1 MANYRDLTE
10 DDIRKIR
17 NDIVRIGQEAI
28 GLIERGNGC
37 ELTIAQLI
45 KQQNTL
51 KEVLD
56 NWEEWQKIK
65 DLNFSDLI

>member
-1 MANYRDLTE
+1 MADYRNLTE
-10 DDIRKIR
+10 EDIRKIK

-45 KQQNTL
+45 RQQNTL

-65 DLNFSDLI
+65 DLSFSDLI

>member
-1 MANYRDLTE
+1 MTDYRNLTE
-10 DDIRKIR
+10 EDIRKIK
-17 NDIVRIGQEAI
+17 NEIVRVGQEAI

-65 DLNFSDLI
+65 DLSFSDLI

>member
-1 MANYRDLTE
+1 MTDYRKLTE
-10 DDIRKIR
+10 EDIRKIR
-17 NDIVRIGQEAI
+17 NDIVSIGQEAI

-45 KQQNTL
+45 KQQNSL
-51 KEVLD
+51 KEILD

>member
-1 MANYRDLTE
+1 MTDYRKLTE
-10 DDIRKIR
+10 EDIREIR
-17 NDIVRIGQEAI
+17 NDIVRVGQEAI

-45 KQQNTL
+45 KQQNSL
-51 KEVLD
+51 KEILD

-65 DLNFSDLI
+65 NCSLADLI

>member
-1 MANYRDLTE
+1 MEDYRNLTE
-10 DDIRKIR
+10 EDIRKIK
-17 NDIVRIGQEAI
+17 NDIVRVGQEAI

-45 KQQNTL
+45 RQQNTL

-65 DLNFSDLI
+65 DLSFSDLI